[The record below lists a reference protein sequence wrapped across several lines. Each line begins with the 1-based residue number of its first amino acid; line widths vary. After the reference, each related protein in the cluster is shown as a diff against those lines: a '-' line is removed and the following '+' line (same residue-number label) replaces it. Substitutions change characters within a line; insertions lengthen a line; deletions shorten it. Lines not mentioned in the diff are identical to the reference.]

1 MGNKEEKNVLRS
13 LEEEGGG
20 LNIYGAP
27 ATALVGSSRS
37 YRSQQ
42 GWQEKRRIERAK
54 EQRKPPGAG

>member
-1 MGNKEEKNVLRS
+1 MGENKEEKNVLRS
-13 LEEEGGG
+13 LEEEEGGG

-42 GWQEKRRIERAK
+42 G
-54 EQRKPPGAG
+54 

>member
-20 LNIYGAP
+20 LNIYGAL

-42 GWQEKRRIERAK
+42 G
-54 EQRKPPGAG
+54 